1 MNVKIPK
8 QQDFVEFQN
17 SISQQISKVI
27 DEVPV
32 IFRQSRKTNTTA
44 SGTSESKRNVLM
56 FLDCNDLMFC
66 YLFCKL

>member
-27 DEVPV
+27 DEVRY
-32 IFRQSRKTNTTA
+32 I
-44 SGTSESKRNVLM
+44 
-56 FLDCNDLMFC
+56 
-66 YLFCKL
+66 